1 MDFTKLR
8 AAALKDGDDEE
19 AVTVNT
25 RALIDKVLARYSGEW
40 TTLRELIQNA
50 ADAQATT
57 VTIKFETLPSPV
69 VPLANTTNKSEI
81 LKHVLLHHTLRRLLV
96 TNNGQPFGVNDWSR
110 LKRIAEGN
118 PDETKIGAFGVGFY
132 SVFADCEEPFVS
144 SGKEAMAFYWKAN
157 SLFTRRLQLPPEESN
172 PNTSFVLDY
181 RNTTTPMPN
190 LLSICQF
197 LATSLT
203 FVALQKIELQV
214 DDWKIISLEKKS
226 APSIEM
232 PIARDVETKTKDG
245 LMRVQSMDRESVQ
258 MDAIFMNVVGWKPS
272 ISASTFKPSYDSSY
286 GTSSSDVPS
295 LRSFFSRLTAST
307 SHAQLK
313 TKAMKEE
320 KALQEVVLEDLTA
333 MTVANVFL
341 RVTTAVVKTSV
352 SSSFA
357 AELER
362 ATKKPPP
369 KTTKLAI
376 LTSSYDEAAALSKD
390 NLVAKSVD
398 VFSSVLP
405 GKKPGGRIFIG
416 FPTHQTTGAGMH
428 LSAPSVI
435 PTVERESIDLNARWV
450 RTWNLEMLRVAGIM
464 ARLAFTSEMSDL
476 STRIKRATELNGHG
490 TKVTKAEIDQFMPE
504 ALHNLKSF
512 TFGESTPSSQVSQI
526 IEEAFWTA
534 YKKPYIEIYSTR
546 GILPTTKVRLATED
560 LSGFVEGI
568 PVVPSA
574 LVDGNFV
581 NKLKDFGLITEITF
595 SDVKQELEAKA
606 LTKEQ
611 LVQFIGWAGKKAITG
626 DMDLATVHS
635 LMDVA
640 VAMTGDADSGEIM
653 ALGTIINYLSVSKI
667 PAEFPIPPTT
677 IPFQFTRTT
686 TVNELQ
692 ALGWEPLEIVPWL
705 RYLIESN
712 SRRPDSQNLTTSIA
726 FAASVLQVLS
736 KAWDGLSPGSK
747 TTVVSLLQPLSII
760 PTKAGMK
767 KPGDSFFASV
777 KLFDDLPTVT
787 SCPGVKEKF
796 FAAIGVRKT
805 VDLETIFTRLLAP
818 TAAAVPGEKVV
829 NYRHMEVIKYLASVK
844 DDIPKEEIQ
853 RLRNSQICPAEA
865 GPKGLEPTQGTAR
878 LYRVSEL
885 FEPKDSL
892 RDLSLPIIQWPGPP
906 GSYRPNSVEGRF
918 LALLGLRTHPAVP
931 ELIDMMASSDA
942 TSRVKSMNY
951 FISNH
956 HMNGYAAFD
965 LHQSNK
971 PFLPLQGSDRL
982 VIPSQCFTNERCLV
996 LGFSILRKDLSVH
1009 ANKFGVAIDPPMSEC
1024 IQKLVAV
1031 PPRSKP
1037 DATALFGYFASRLGE
1052 ISQQAVA
1059 VIAESR
1065 IVPVAARKQEAN
1077 SLTIEKPSVDQA
1089 DIRHLT
1095 PKQCYL
1101 GSSSAYSEIF
1111 DFVDFGSE
1119 ANTFLLKCGSKN
1131 EPTTIELA
1139 NLACREPARLLG
1151 ILQGYDKYLDVLR
1164 KLADELPQLKR
1175 DKELFKQMKRSKFLL
1190 GTRVIAASKD
1200 NRKSRQLEST
1210 DFGDDSEEEEMED
1223 APIKQWQL
1231 EVAGNIIVND
1241 DYVGYRLFKGY
1252 LICAPEEEKLEAFY
1266 IALGALTIRS
1276 LIQEDLRLGELA
1288 PKQDTAAKLR
1298 LHLLERA
1305 KLFLHEIRRESI
1317 KHDGRW
1323 LEKNLAVKVVT
1334 SINLRRSLR
1343 GHSQSHN
1350 EKRSAALDH
1359 DKRTGWTLYVAHAS
1373 HDTFQIS
1380 QAVSDLLLE
1389 RPSQSASLTFEQ
1401 FLNLSLLQLRNRGYN
1416 VERILRAKA
1425 AEQRMA
1431 EEERKKQMA
1440 IEQQQIQEQE
1450 EQWKQQGQLVP
1461 ATPAREENMPMPG
1474 GFGSDSPENSP
1485 VHKPR
1490 REKERGS
1497 IFSNFTKRLG
1507 INSSSSGGGSEAQEQ
1522 LQNFLGG
1529 GSNAGGSNTR
1539 KTLPENPPSYDEAN
1553 KGTEKVSSPAAV
1565 QQNLHNA
1572 IQSSRAF
1579 DSSTLFSPP
1588 RTETVKEQA
1597 TYCDSTPS
1605 QNISFLADAS
1615 NGTRIFV
1622 SKTLTMD
1629 PTLFLTQNVSAL
1641 NAFSL
1646 LLQDICDVYALPRR
1660 AMHIF
1665 YDESGGTIAFNSGG
1679 AIFCNFRFFEQLH
1692 VSKMLGA
1699 NSGSG
1704 EGKGEA
1710 AAYWWIVIAHEL
1722 AHNIVKEHNAEHSF
1736 YTEMLAANNFP
1747 KMMARCAAY
1756 IQASTSSSSVG
1767 GSVPPYRLQIQNG
1780 TNQSQTRSLLD

>member
-1 MDFTKLR
+1 MFQFISTQARVMPSFAEILNRTIQELGTIATSKMDFTKLR

-214 DDWKIISLEKKS
+214 DDWKIISLKKKS

-245 LMRVQSMDRESVQ
+245 LMKVQSMDRESVQ

-534 YKKPYIEIYSTR
+534 YKKPSIEIYSTR

-818 TAAAVPGEKVV
+818 TAAAAPGEKVV

-982 VIPSQCFTNERCLV
+982 VTPSQCFTNERCL
-996 LGFSILRKDLSVH
+996 
-1009 ANKFGVAIDPPMSEC
+1009 KFGVAIDPPMSEC

-1059 VIAESR
+1059 VIAGSR

-1077 SLTIEKPSVDQA
+1077 SLTIEKPSADQA

-1190 GTRVIAASKD
+1190 AT
-1200 NRKSRQLEST
+1200 
-1210 DFGDDSEEEEMED
+1210 
-1223 APIKQWQL
+1223 
-1231 EVAGNIIVND
+1231 IISADGIQND

-1276 LIQEDLRLGELA
+1276 LIQEDLRL
-1288 PKQDTAAKLR
+1288 
-1298 LHLLERA
+1298 
-1305 KLFLHEIRRESI
+1305 
-1317 KHDGRW
+1317 
-1323 LEKNLAVKVVT
+1323 
-1334 SINLRRSLR
+1334 
-1343 GHSQSHN
+1343 
-1350 EKRSAALDH
+1350 
-1359 DKRTGWTLYVAHAS
+1359 GWTLYVAHAS

-1461 ATPAREENMPMPG
+1461 ATPAREKNMPMPG

-1529 GSNAGGSNTR
+1529 GSNAGGSNTQ

-1704 EGKGEA
+1704 EGKCEA

-1736 YTEMLAANNFP
+1736 YTYISPLLFLSLRRFRIKRSLILPYREMLAANNFP

-1756 IQASTSSSSVG
+1756 IQASTSSSSVA